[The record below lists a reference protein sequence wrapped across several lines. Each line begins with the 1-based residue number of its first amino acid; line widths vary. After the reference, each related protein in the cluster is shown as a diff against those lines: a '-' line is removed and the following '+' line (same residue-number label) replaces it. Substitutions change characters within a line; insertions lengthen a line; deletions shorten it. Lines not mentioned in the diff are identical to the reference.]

1 MSRFTATSGLR
12 AGITGVVGLAC
23 ALTLSACV
31 KGTTYGTGVSQE
43 QQTINDLYNMF
54 TLKSDKNNIDYSA
67 RPDLIVP
74 QNTAALPE
82 PVDSEVTT
90 SNPDWPETPE
100 QRIARIRSEA
110 GEIDARS
117 GDYSIEE
124 LQRRK
129 EGIGVSQERRGKY
142 VAGKTDRDGNPLLN
156 IGETEEKRKA
166 MLKAKAQ
173 LDYSRGVKRK
183 YLSEPPI
190 DYRLPT
196 DSAPSGDQ
204 AFTEE
209 ELLKRQKEQEARERG
224 YKEAKPFSSKD

>member
-1 MSRFTATSGLR
+1 MSRFTATSTLR

-82 PVDSEVTT
+82 PIDSETT
-90 SNPDWPETPE
+90 TYNPDWPETPE
-100 QRIARIRSEA
+100 QRIARIRGEA
-110 GEIDARS
+110 GEVDARS

-129 EGIGVSQERRGKY
+129 EGIGIAEPRGKY

-156 IGETEEKRKA
+156 IEGSEEKRKA
-166 MLKAKAQ
+166 VLKARAD
-173 LDYSRGVKRK
+173 LDYARGVKRK
-183 YLSEPPI
+183 FLSEPPI

-196 DSAPSGDQ
+196 DTAPSGDE

-209 ELLKRQKEQEARERG
+209 ELLKRKQQQEAHERG